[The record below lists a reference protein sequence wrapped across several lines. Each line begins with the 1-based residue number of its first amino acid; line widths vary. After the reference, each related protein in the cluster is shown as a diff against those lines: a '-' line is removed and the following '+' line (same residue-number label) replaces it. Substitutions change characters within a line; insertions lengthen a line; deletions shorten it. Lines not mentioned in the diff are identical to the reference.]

1 MFVLLLDII
10 LGCHCQFAIVLRG
23 SLHRSNLCILHL
35 HQLVSTCKLR
45 RMVFL
50 FYFNIRSCGD
60 FFFSNSCKGF
70 VLIVVCSPKFH

>member
-45 RMVFL
+45 RMVFCFTL
-50 FYFNIRSCGD
+50 TLGVAEI
-60 FFFSNSCKGF
+60 FFFLILAR
-70 VLIVVCSPKFH
+70 VLS